1 MPQHDLYHDEVKNA
15 LSKDGWTIT
24 IEHYRNIIIQL
35 LEKHA
40 HHKPSHG
47 EIEPLL
53 LCDRIADNYLL
64 LDIGWDRTGRVHSV
78 VLHLRIIEEKIWIEF
93 DGTEGGIAL
102 ELLELEVPKSDIV
115 LGFIRPKSRHL
126 TDFSVA

>member
-1 MPQHDLYHDEVKNA
+1 M
-15 LSKDGWTIT
+15 
-24 IEHYRNIIIQL
+24 
-35 LEKHA
+35 
-40 HHKPSHG
+40 
-47 EIEPLL
+47 
-53 LCDRIADNYLL
+53 

-126 TDFSVA
+126 TDFYVA